1 MRSLLSCAVILTAAS
16 FVYAAPSPRTSPYK
30 VKESVFPPRDWK
42 IHSPSPPEH
51 NIELKIGLPQPNF
64 HVLEKHLYEVSD
76 PSHPRYGQHLS
87 KAEVEAIVAPH
98 PESLELVTEWLA
110 SHGLGEEDI
119 TRSPAKDWMTVT
131 VPVREAEKMLD
142 TTYHV
147 WKHTTTGESIIR
159 TTSFSLPIHL
169 HDHIDVI
176 QPTTTF
182 ARLRS
187 FKSTLHKVDK
197 ETGQVVAQSNTP
209 IISAS
214 GISVDPSCNT
224 TITVSCLKQLY
235 NAKGITPSA
244 TIKNSFGITGY
255 LNQFANFEDLQSF
268 YALEVPEAVNS
279 SFRVISVAGGQNNQS
294 LSEAGDEADLDIE
307 FGFGIT
313 FPINGTFFT
322 TAGSPPFIPDMNNPT
337 DTNEP
342 YITWLNFVLAQKE
355 IPLVISTSYGDGEQ
369 TVPESFAIRA
379 CNGFAQLGARGVSLT
394 FSSGDG
400 GVGDGDPDPTTQT
413 CITNDGKNRTEFLPL
428 QAKPAPKFVSK
439 RNINDKLV
447 TAIGGTTHVP
457 EVAANFSGGGFS
469 NYFPRPSYQNAA
481 VSAFLDN
488 LPKGTF
494 AGLFNRNGRAYPDVA
509 AQADNFQ
516 VVASGEV
523 QLFGG
528 TSAASPTFAGF
539 VALLNDARLKAGLP
553 SLGFLNPL
561 FYSSAVSGF
570 NDITS
575 GNAPGCGT
583 EGFNATVGWDP
594 VTGLGTPDV
603 GKLIKL
609 VTCL

>member
-1 MRSLLSCAVILTAAS
+1 MRSLLPCAVILTAAS
-16 FVYAAPSPRTSPYK
+16 FVFAAPSPRTSGPYK
-30 VKESVFPPRDWK
+30 VKESVFPPQDWK
-42 IHSPSPPEH
+42 IHSPSPPKH

-98 PESLELVTEWLA
+98 PESLELVTDWLA

-119 TRSPAKDWMTVT
+119 TRSPAKDWMTIT
-131 VPVREAEKMLD
+131 VPVREAEKILD

-159 TTSFSLPIHL
+159 TTSYSLPIHL

-187 FKSTLHKVDK
+187 FKSTVHKVDK

-214 GISVDPSCNT
+214 RISVDPSCNT

-235 NAKGITPSA
+235 NATDITPSA

-255 LNQFANFEDLQSF
+255 LNQFANLQDLQSF

-279 SFRVISVAGGQNNQS
+279 SFRVISVAGGQNNQT

-342 YITWLNFVLAQKE
+342 YTTWLDFVLAQEE
-355 IPLVISTSYGDGEQ
+355 IPLVITTSYGDGEQ
-369 TVPESFAIRA
+369 TVPKSFAIRVCA
-379 CNGFAQLGARGVSLT
+379 GFAQLGARGVSLT

-428 QAKPAPKFVSK
+428 FPASCPF
-439 RNINDKLV
+439 V
-447 TAIGGTTHVP
+447 TAVGGTTHVP

-469 NYFPRPSYQNAA
+469 NYFPRSAYQNAA

-516 VVASGEV
+516 VVAGGEV

-561 FYSSAVSGF
+561 LYSTAISAF

-609 VTCL
+609 VRYL